1 MAFTEDG
8 EPEDAP
14 ADERSAEQLAD
25 AVLAASAEPDEGDG
39 ETPADPEQ
47 ALTAFAERVNGSWLT
62 GARDRIRSAGP
73 VRSASFG

>member
-14 ADERSAEQLAD
+14 ADERSAEQLAE
-25 AVLAASAEPDEGDG
+25 AVLTAQDDPDEGDG

-47 ALTAFAERVNGSWLT
+47 ALTAFAERVANSWLT
-62 GARDRIRSAGP
+62 GSRDRVRSAGP
-73 VRSASFG
+73 VRSSSFG